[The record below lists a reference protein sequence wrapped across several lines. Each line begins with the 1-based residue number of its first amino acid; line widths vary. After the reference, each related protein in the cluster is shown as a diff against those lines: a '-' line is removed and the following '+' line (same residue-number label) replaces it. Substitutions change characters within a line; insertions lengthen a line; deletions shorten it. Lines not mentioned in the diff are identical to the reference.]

1 METLQYRYVS
11 EYTGLNFLQIGSLML
26 DDFLLLL
33 RDAFIYR
40 QMQTKEGQE
49 YLENA
54 KRMET
59 TKADMGKLRQFR
71 KEREKHG

>member
-11 EYTGLNFLQIGSLML
+11 EYTGLDFLKIGSLML

-71 KEREKHG
+71 KEREKYG